1 MKAFLSATAFVLVV
15 MGITAAAFEMLTL
28 TATEAY
34 STSSVRVGHENPVD
48 GRLGWS
54 PDVEAQEDH

>member
-1 MKAFLSATAFVLVV
+1 MKAFL
-15 MGITAAAFEMLTL
+15 AAAVFFGLALAGTGLFYEQVEY

-34 STSSVRVGHENPVD
+34 SAESVRVGHENPVD

-54 PDVEAQEDH
+54 PDLETGD

>member
-1 MKAFLSATAFVLVV
+1 MKAFLSSLAFVLVS
-15 MGITAAAFEMLTL
+15 MGLTAAVFEGFAL
-28 TATEAY
+28 TATEAH

-54 PDVEAQEDH
+54 PDLEPDAH

>member
-1 MKAFLSATAFVLVV
+1 MKAFFA
-15 MGITAAAFEMLTL
+15 AAAFFGLALAGTGLVYEQMAY

-34 STSSVRVGHENPVD
+34 SEESARVGHVNPVD

-54 PDVEAQEDH
+54 PDL